1 MLFEVV
7 HLCFHLCT
15 RVRSFLITRSNTFEF
30 RRASL
35 SEVDVAASDFNRR
48 KNGYVAG
55 VGLIGK
61 IRKEKS

>member
-1 MLFEVV
+1 MVPFPTTDP
-7 HLCFHLCT
+7 CN
-15 RVRSFLITRSNTFEF
+15 SSLII
-30 RRASL
+30 

-61 IRKEKS
+61 IRKEKNEKS